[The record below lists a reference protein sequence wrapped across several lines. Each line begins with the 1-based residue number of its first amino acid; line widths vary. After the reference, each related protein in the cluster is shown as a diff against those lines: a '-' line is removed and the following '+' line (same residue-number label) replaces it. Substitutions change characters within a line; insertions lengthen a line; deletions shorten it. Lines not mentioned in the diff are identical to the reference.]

1 MRKKLFR
8 GIIVISLLTLM
19 LSVNVF
25 AEEQDDLS
33 LKNEAIVLEDE
44 DYNDGISTYDYS
56 YYDVN
61 VWAYKSK
68 GTATN
73 VSKGGWIKL
82 GIPFTAKSNGEQ
94 ATIGSISGYS
104 SELSGSVSVTL
115 KEQIEIKLGYTFTK
129 HSAFY
134 VGASSKPLKKNQTA
148 TRYYKKCYEKTLV
161 TLKEVKKTYKNGQVI
176 RQKDTGRTK
185 TVYAYKAVE
194 PDFQFTY
201 SK

>member
-8 GIIVISLLTLM
+8 GIIAISLLTLM

-25 AEEQDDLS
+25 AEEQNDL
-33 LKNEAIVLEDE
+33 LLNHEAIVLEDE
-44 DYNDGISTYDYS
+44 DYDGGISTYDYS

-68 GTATN
+68 GTPIK

-82 GIPFTAKSNGEQ
+82 GIPFTATSKGEQ

-115 KEQIEIKLGYTFTK
+115 KKQIEIKLGYTFTR
-129 HSAFY
+129 HSAFF
-134 VGASSKPLKKNQTA
+134 VGASSKPLKKGQSA

-176 RQKDTGRTK
+176 RQKDTGKTK
-185 TVYAYKAVE
+185 TVYAYEAVE
-194 PDFQFTY
+194 PDFHFTY